1 MLQCNRF
8 SIVTKN
14 YLSRFYDILEC
25 MKEGMTNAQLND
37 SISHNFIV
45 QMIPQHE
52 AAIQMSQNLL
62 QYTTFI
68 PLQNIALGIISE
80 QTQSIENMRQV
91 LECCCEVTNSQ
102 QDLRLYQMRVDQIM
116 RTMFREMQNA
126 ASTNDINANFMREM
140 IPHHEGAIRMSENAL
155 SFNIC
160 PQLVPILD
168 AIITSQKKGVRE
180 MQQLL
185 RRR

>member
-1 MLQCNRF
+1 M
-8 SIVTKN
+8 TKN

-45 QMIPQHE
+45 QMIPHHE

-91 LECCCEVTNSQ
+91 LECCCEVTARSPA
-102 QDLRLYQMRVDQIM
+102 YQMRVDQIM

>member
-45 QMIPQHE
+45 QMIPHHE

-80 QTQSIENMRQV
+80 QTQSIENMRSDK
-91 LECCCEVTNSQ
+91 LSARSPA
-102 QDLRLYQMRVDQIM
+102 LS
-116 RTMFREMQNA
+116 NA
-126 ASTNDINANFMREM
+126 CRSDNANYVPR
-140 IPHHEGAIRMSENAL
+140 NAKRC
-155 SFNIC
+155 FH
-160 PQLVPILD
+160 
-168 AIITSQKKGVRE
+168 K
-180 MQQLL
+180 
-185 RRR
+185 

>member
-1 MLQCNRF
+1 M
-8 SIVTKN
+8 
-14 YLSRFYDILEC
+14 
-25 MKEGMTNAQLND
+25 
-37 SISHNFIV
+37 
-45 QMIPQHE
+45 
-52 AAIQMSQNLL
+52 
-62 QYTTFI
+62 
-68 PLQNIALGIISE
+68 
-80 QTQSIENMRQV
+80 
-91 LECCCEVTNSQ
+91 TNSQ